1 MSRVRGWLGYSE
13 TGRLRAE
20 NRVLARRLAEK
31 DRHIGRMLT
40 ETQRLAERLGQ
51 KQACQAAERLRS
63 DKRFCR
69 PLTLTPDSCPAMK
82 EATWPKKI
90 FPSTAP
96 WWAAWP
102 AGWPKWPS
110 RKSPGTTSPTGI
122 LELVGAAAG
131 LWRLDRRL
139 ARSLT
144 DTLARA
150 QDGQGRDYQEVKR
163 RIDEL
168 TRDLPELREIL
179 GNMVDAG
186 ISAQQ
191 A

>member
-1 MSRVRGWLGYSE
+1 M
-13 TGRLRAE
+13 AK
-20 NRVLARRLAEK
+20 K
-31 DRHIGRMLT
+31 DLSLNGALVGGM
-40 ETQRLAERLGQ
+40 
-51 KQACQAAERLRS
+51 
-63 DKRFCR
+63 
-69 PLTLTPDSCPAMK
+69 
-82 EATWPKKI
+82 
-90 FPSTAP
+90 
-96 WWAAWP
+96 
-102 AGWPKWPS
+102 AGWVAEVAIQEVT
-110 RKSPGTTSPTGI
+110 GHHFTTCL

-144 DTLARA
+144 DSLAQA
-150 QDGQGRDYQEVKR
+150 QYGQGRDYQEVKR
-163 RIDEL
+163 RINEL

>member
-1 MSRVRGWLGYSE
+1 MSK
-13 TGRLRAE
+13 
-20 NRVLARRLAEK
+20 K
-31 DRHIGRMLT
+31 DFSVNGALVGGM
-40 ETQRLAERLGQ
+40 
-51 KQACQAAERLRS
+51 
-63 DKRFCR
+63 
-69 PLTLTPDSCPAMK
+69 
-82 EATWPKKI
+82 
-90 FPSTAP
+90 
-96 WWAAWP
+96 
-102 AGWPKWPS
+102 AGWVAEVAIQEVT
-110 RKSPGTTSPTGI
+110 GHHFTTGL

-144 DTLARA
+144 DTLAQA

-163 RIDEL
+163 RINEL